1 MDPYNHFCDHTPN
14 TGTRTEHTMAETTT
28 TAVIVTAH
36 RSGVPAD
43 PNNRLNIVAVDDRTA
58 YVVTGTTPAGRV
70 ELAFQTLER
79 PGLTNE
85 ALLAIVYDR
94 LTGFQAG
101 RLPCEENAR
110 AIGHVSAA
118 LHNLKNRTNRRHA
131 AGLEGKMAEE
141 QEKMAD
147 AVAGA
152 AEEKPHR
159 VRLEGNTVLV
169 VGDAKFTTKKL
180 AEWATWSAVETA
192 VKKLDPELSALELD
206 VIEQAAAHLGGGARN
221 GLSELKSA
229 LATQRYAKR

>member
-1 MDPYNHFCDHTPN
+1 
-14 TGTRTEHTMAETTT
+14 MAETTT

-36 RSGVPAD
+36 RSVVPTD
-43 PNNRLNIVAVDDRTA
+43 PNNRLNIAAVDGRTR
-58 YVVTGTTPAGRV
+58 YVVTGIMPDGRV
-70 ELAFQTLER
+70 ELAFQTLEQA
-79 PGLTNE
+79 GLTNE

-101 RLPCEENAR
+101 QLPCEENAR

-118 LHNLKNRTNRRHA
+118 LHNLKNRTNRRHL
-131 AGLEGKMAEE
+131 AGTEGKMIEE
-141 QEKMAD
+141 QEKMAEATKAEVGD
-147 AVAGA
+147 AG
-152 AEEKPHR
+152 EKKHR
-159 VRLEGNTVLV
+159 VRLEGNTLLV

-192 VKKLDPELSALELD
+192 VKRLDPELSALELD

-229 LATQRYAKR
+229 LATQRYARK